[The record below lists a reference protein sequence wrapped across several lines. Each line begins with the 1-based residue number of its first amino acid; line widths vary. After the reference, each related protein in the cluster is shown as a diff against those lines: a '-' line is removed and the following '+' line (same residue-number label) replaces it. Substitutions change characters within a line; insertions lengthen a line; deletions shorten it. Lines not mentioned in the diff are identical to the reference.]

1 MESFLTR
8 YQQGECIQ
16 VWEEL
21 YTLGPT
27 VRQGDFYPD
36 AEAVA
41 LETMRRVCHNIE
53 VVIPRLEELGYEF
66 GYAWMKQER
75 FRVDETWIA
84 EQPVRYTPHPSDI
97 SERMALPH
105 RILIRSSCGVSS

>member
-1 MESFLTR
+1 MGEWLER
-8 YQQGECIQ
+8 YRQGDCVQ

-21 YTLGPT
+21 YAFGPA
-27 VRQGDFYPD
+27 VRQGDVYPD

-75 FRVDETWIA
+75 FRVE
-84 EQPVRYTPHPSDI
+84 VYPSPI
-97 SERMALPH
+97 CYQRTAPA
-105 RILIRSSCGVSS
+105 V